1 MDLTNQKV
9 VITGGSRGFG
19 KSLAKAFIA
28 EGAQVVILS
37 NNKDELEKTVAELS
51 ADYFVADVTNYED
64 LEALGDHVVK
74 KYGKVDIWINN
85 AGIHIA
91 PSSVEEVDRTKLHR
105 LFEINFFGYFYGCQV
120 ALRHM
125 KKQGSGLIINVNS
138 TAGLEGKP
146 ELSAYCSSKFA
157 VKGLTESIRNE
168 VVGSE
173 IQIYALFP
181 GGMQTDIYH
190 EKYPSDINE
199 YMLVDDVTAK
209 VIANLK
215 SDNPEQDF
223 IMRRPKKQ
231 I

>member
-1 MDLTNQKV
+1 MDLTNQTV

-215 SDNPEQDF
+215 SDKPEQDF
-223 IMRRPKKQ
+223 IIRRHKK
-231 I
+231 

>member
-1 MDLTNQKV
+1 MDLTNQTV

-28 EGAQVVILS
+28 EGAQVVILC

-105 LFEINFFGYFYGCQV
+105 LFEINCFGYFYGCQV

-223 IMRRPKKQ
+223 IIRRPKKQ
-231 I
+231 M

>member
-1 MDLTNQKV
+1 MDLTNQTV

-74 KYGKVDIWINN
+74 KYGKVDIWLNN

-125 KKQGSGLIINVNS
+125 KKQGNGLIINVNS

-157 VKGLTESIRNE
+157 IRGLTESIRNE
-168 VVGSE
+168 VAGSA
-173 IQIYALFP
+173 IHIYALFP

-190 EKYPSDINE
+190 EKYPSDIHE
-199 YMLVDDVTAK
+199 YMQVDDVTAK

-215 SDNPEQDF
+215 SDKPEQDF
-223 IMRRPKKQ
+223 IIRRHKK
-231 I
+231 

>member
-28 EGAQVVILS
+28 EGAKVVILS
-37 NNKDELEKTVAELS
+37 NNRDELEKTVAELS

-223 IMRRPKKQ
+223 IIRRPKKQ

>member
-37 NNKDELEKTVAELS
+37 NNKDELEKTAAELS

-64 LEALGDHVVK
+64 MEALGDHVVK
-74 KYGKVDIWINN
+74 KYGQVDIWINN

-105 LFEINFFGYFYGCQV
+105 LLEINFFGYFYGCQV
-120 ALRHM
+120 ALKHM

-138 TAGLEGKP
+138 TAGLESKP

-157 VKGLTESIRNE
+157 VKGLTESIRKE
-168 VVGSE
+168 VAGSE

-181 GGMQTDIYH
+181 GGMQTAIYH

-209 VIANLK
+209 VMANLK
-215 SDNPEQDF
+215 SENPEQDF
-223 IMRRPKKQ
+223 IIRRPKKYT
-231 I
+231 

>member
-105 LFEINFFGYFYGCQV
+105 LFEVNFFGYFYGCQV

-146 ELSAYCSSKFA
+146 ELSAYCSSKCA

-173 IQIYALFP
+173 IQIHALFP
-181 GGMQTDIYH
+181 GGMHTDIYH

-209 VIANLK
+209 VIANLR

-223 IMRRPKKQ
+223 IIRRPKKQ

>member
-51 ADYFVADVTNYED
+51 VDYFVADVTNYED

-157 VKGLTESIRNE
+157 IKGLTESN
-168 VVGSE
+168 
-173 IQIYALFP
+173 Q
-181 GGMQTDIYH
+181 
-190 EKYPSDINE
+190 K
-199 YMLVDDVTAK
+199 
-209 VIANLK
+209 
-215 SDNPEQDF
+215 
-223 IMRRPKKQ
+223 
-231 I
+231 

>member
-28 EGAQVVILS
+28 ERAQVVIMS
-37 NNKDELEKTVAELS
+37 NDKDELEETVAELS

-85 AGIHIA
+85 AGIQIA

-120 ALRHM
+120 ALKHM

-157 VKGLTESIRNE
+157 IRGLTESIRKE
-168 VVGSE
+168 VAGSE

-181 GGMQTDIYH
+181 GGMQTDIYQ

-209 VIANLK
+209 VIANLR
-215 SDNPEQDF
+215 SDNPKQDL
-223 IMRRPKKQ
+223 IIKRPKK
-231 I
+231 

>member
-146 ELSAYCSSKFA
+146 ELSAYCSSKCA